1 MKKFF
6 KRISLVLLMGTLG
19 MSVTS
24 CDSDVVTLISQLIGG
39 IFNQGETYTY
49 QGISKA
55 TAMIY
60 VGDQEKQNSTKE
72 TDFTNQTVQI
82 VARQGQNGNVA
93 DRTLPDFTWEQ
104 IKVSGLKLYN
114 LDLTTANNISTL
126 AINTENSSIDGTFT
140 YGGKTYTAFY
150 AEIAKVQVTQTAI
163 YIEMKAQFV
172 DENENY
178 MQIVFKFE
186 GSANT
191 QNKQ

>member
-24 CDSDVVTLISQLIGG
+24 CDSDVVTLLSQLIGG

-49 QGISKA
+49 QGNSKA

-60 VGDQEKQNSTKE
+60 VGDPENQNSTKE

-93 DRTLPDFTWEQ
+93 DLTLPDFTWEQ

-140 YGGKTYTAFY
+140 YGGKTYTACY

-163 YIEMKAQFV
+163 YIEMVAQFA
-172 DENENY
+172 DENNNY
-178 MQIVFKFE
+178 MQIAFKFQ

>member
-49 QGISKA
+49 QGNSKA
-55 TAMIY
+55 EAMIY

-93 DRTLPDFTWEQ
+93 DLTLPDFTREQ

-126 AINTENSSIDGTFT
+126 AINTENSSIDGTFS
-140 YGGKTYTAFY
+140 YESKTYTACY

-163 YIEMKAQFV
+163 YIEMKAQFA
-172 DENENY
+172 DENNNY
-178 MQIVFKFE
+178 MQIEFKFQ

>member
-49 QGISKA
+49 QGKSQA
-55 TAMIY
+55 TAMVY
-60 VGDQEKQNSTKE
+60 VGDPENQNSTKE

-93 DRTLPDFTWEQ
+93 DLTLPDFTWEQ

-140 YGGKTYTAFY
+140 YGGKTYTACY

-163 YIEMKAQFV
+163 LIEMKAQFA
-172 DENENY
+172 DENNNY

>member
-49 QGISKA
+49 QGNSKA
-55 TAMIY
+55 EAMIY
-60 VGDQEKQNSTKE
+60 VGDPENQNSTKE

-93 DRTLPDFTWEQ
+93 DLTLPDFTWEQ
-104 IKVSGLKLYN
+104 IQVSGLKLYN

-163 YIEMKAQFV
+163 YIEMKAQFA
-172 DENENY
+172 DENNNY
-178 MQIVFKFE
+178 MQIEFKFQ

>member
-49 QGISKA
+49 QGNSKA
-55 TAMIY
+55 EAMIY

-93 DRTLPDFTWEQ
+93 DLTLPDFTWEQ

-178 MQIVFKFE
+178 MQIVFKFQ

>member
-49 QGISKA
+49 QGSSKA
-55 TAMIY
+55 TAMVY
-60 VGDQEKQNSTKE
+60 VGDPENQNSTKE

-93 DRTLPDFTWEQ
+93 DLTLPDFTWEQ
-104 IKVSGLKLYN
+104 IQVSGLKLYN

-126 AINTENSSIDGTFT
+126 AINTENSTIDGTFS

-163 YIEMKAQFV
+163 YIEMKAQFA
-172 DENENY
+172 DENNNY
-178 MQIVFKFE
+178 MQIEFKFQ

>member
-49 QGISKA
+49 QGNSKA
-55 TAMIY
+55 EAMIY

-82 VARQGQNGNVA
+82 VARQGQSGNVA
-93 DRTLPDFTWEQ
+93 DLTLPDFTWEQ

-126 AINTENSSIDGTFT
+126 AINTENSSIDGTFS
-140 YGGKTYTAFY
+140 YGGKTYTACY
-150 AEIAKVQVTQTAI
+150 AEIAKVQVTQMAI
-163 YIEMKAQFV
+163 YIDMVAQFV
-172 DENENY
+172 DENNNY
-178 MQIVFKFE
+178 MQIEFKFE

>member
-93 DRTLPDFTWEQ
+93 DLTLPDFTWEQ

-163 YIEMKAQFV
+163 YIEMKAQFA
-172 DENENY
+172 DENKNY
-178 MQIVFKFE
+178 MQIEFKFE

>member
-93 DRTLPDFTWEQ
+93 DLTLPDFTWEQ
-104 IKVSGLKLYN
+104 IQVSGLKLYN

-126 AINTENSSIDGTFT
+126 AINTENASIDGTFT
-140 YGGKTYTAFY
+140 YGGKTYTACY

-163 YIEMKAQFV
+163 YIEMKAQFA
-172 DENENY
+172 DENNNY
-178 MQIVFKFE
+178 MQIEFKFQ

>member
-49 QGISKA
+49 QGNSKA

-60 VGDQEKQNSTKE
+60 VGDPDNQNNTLE
-72 TDFTNQTVQI
+72 TDFSNQTVQI

-93 DRTLPDFTWEQ
+93 DLTLPDFTWEQ

-163 YIEMKAQFV
+163 YIEMKAQFA
-172 DENENY
+172 DENNNY

>member
-49 QGISKA
+49 QGNSKA
-55 TAMIY
+55 EAMIY

-72 TDFTNQTVQI
+72 TDFSNQTVQI

-93 DRTLPDFTWEQ
+93 DLTLPDFTWEQ
-104 IKVSGLKLYN
+104 IQVSGLKLYN

-126 AINTENSSIDGTFT
+126 AINTENSSIDGTFS

-163 YIEMKAQFV
+163 YIEMKAQFA

>member
-55 TAMIY
+55 EAMIY
-60 VGDQEKQNSTKE
+60 VGDPENQNSTKE

-93 DRTLPDFTWEQ
+93 DLTLPDFTWEQ
-104 IKVSGLKLYN
+104 IQVSGLKLYN

-140 YGGKTYTAFY
+140 YGGKTYTACY

-178 MQIVFKFE
+178 MQIVFKFQ

>member
-1 MKKFF
+1 MKKFL

-49 QGISKA
+49 QGKSQA

-60 VGDQEKQNSTKE
+60 VGDPENQNSTKE

-93 DRTLPDFTWEQ
+93 DLTLPDFTWEQ

-126 AINTENSSIDGTFT
+126 AINTESSSIDGTFS
-140 YGGKTYTAFY
+140 YGGKTYTACY

>member
-49 QGISKA
+49 QGNSKA
-55 TAMIY
+55 EAMIF
-60 VGDQEKQNSTKE
+60 VGEEKQNSTKE
-72 TDFTNQTVQI
+72 TTFTNQTVQI

-93 DRTLPDFTWEQ
+93 DLTLPDFTWEQ

-163 YIEMKAQFV
+163 YIEMKAQFA
-172 DENENY
+172 DENNNY
-178 MQIVFKFE
+178 MQIEFKFQ

>member
-49 QGISKA
+49 QGKSQA
-55 TAMIY
+55 TAMVY
-60 VGDQEKQNSTKE
+60 VGDPENQNSTKE

-93 DRTLPDFTWEQ
+93 DLTLPDFTWEQ
-104 IKVSGLKLYN
+104 IQVSGLKLYN

-126 AINTENSSIDGTFT
+126 AINTENSSIDGTFS
-140 YGGKTYTAFY
+140 YGGKTYTACY

-163 YIEMKAQFV
+163 YIEMKAQFA

>member
-6 KRISLVLLMGTLG
+6 KRISLVLLMSTLG

-49 QGISKA
+49 QGNSKA
-55 TAMIY
+55 KAMIY
-60 VGDQEKQNSTKE
+60 VGDPENQNSTKE

-93 DRTLPDFTWEQ
+93 DLTLPDFTWEQ
-104 IKVSGLKLYN
+104 IQVSGLKLYN

-126 AINTENSSIDGTFT
+126 AINMENSTIDGTFT

-163 YIEMKAQFV
+163 YIEMKAQFA

-178 MQIVFKFE
+178 MQIEFE
-186 GSANT
+186 FQGSANT

>member
-49 QGISKA
+49 QGNSKA
-55 TAMIY
+55 EAMIY
-60 VGDQEKQNSTKE
+60 VGDPENQNSTKE

-93 DRTLPDFTWEQ
+93 DLTLPDFTWEQ
-104 IKVSGLKLYN
+104 IQVSGLKLYN

-126 AINTENSSIDGTFT
+126 AINMENSSIDGTFS

-178 MQIVFKFE
+178 MQIVFKFQ

>member
-55 TAMIY
+55 EAMIF
-60 VGDQEKQNSTKE
+60 VGEEKQNSTKE

-93 DRTLPDFTWEQ
+93 DLTLPDFTWEQ
-104 IKVSGLKLYN
+104 IQVSGLKLYN

-126 AINTENSSIDGTFT
+126 AINTENSSIDGTFS
-140 YGGKTYTAFY
+140 YGGKTYTACY

>member
-49 QGISKA
+49 QGNSKA
-55 TAMIY
+55 EAMIY

-93 DRTLPDFTWEQ
+93 DLTLPDFTWEQ

-163 YIEMKAQFV
+163 LIEMKAQFA
-172 DENENY
+172 DENNNY
-178 MQIVFKFE
+178 MQIEFKFQ

>member
-49 QGISKA
+49 QGNSKA
-55 TAMIY
+55 TAMVY
-60 VGDQEKQNSTKE
+60 VGDPDNQNSTSE

-93 DRTLPDFTWEQ
+93 DLTLPDFTWEQ
-104 IKVSGLKLYN
+104 IQVSGLKLYN

-178 MQIVFKFE
+178 MQIAFKFE

>member
-49 QGISKA
+49 QGSSKA

-60 VGDQEKQNSTKE
+60 VGDPENQNSTKE
-72 TDFTNQTVQI
+72 TDFTNQNVQI

-93 DRTLPDFTWEQ
+93 DLTLPDFTWEQ
-104 IKVSGLKLYN
+104 IQVSGLKLYN

>member
-49 QGISKA
+49 QGSSKA

-93 DRTLPDFTWEQ
+93 DLTLPDFKWEQ
-104 IKVSGLKLYN
+104 VQVSGLKLYN

-126 AINTENSSIDGTFT
+126 AINTENSSIDGTFS
-140 YGGKTYTAFY
+140 YESKTYTAFY

-163 YIEMKAQFV
+163 YIEMKAQFA
-172 DENENY
+172 DENNNY
-178 MQIVFKFE
+178 MQIEFKFQ

>member
-1 MKKFF
+1 MNKFF
-6 KRISLVLLMGTLG
+6 KRISLVLLMGPPG

-24 CDSDVVTLISQLIGG
+24 CDSDVVTLISQLIRS

-49 QGISKA
+49 QGNSKA
-55 TAMIY
+55 EAMIY

-93 DRTLPDFTWEQ
+93 DLTLPDFTWEQ
-104 IKVSGLKLYN
+104 IQVSGLKLYN

-126 AINTENSSIDGTFT
+126 AINTENSSIDGTFS
-140 YGGKTYTAFY
+140 YGGKTYTACY
-150 AEIAKVQVTQTAI
+150 AEIAKVQVTQMAI
-163 YIEMKAQFV
+163 YIDMVAQFV
-172 DENENY
+172 DENNNY
-178 MQIVFKFE
+178 MQIEFKFE

>member
-49 QGISKA
+49 QGKSQA

-60 VGDQEKQNSTKE
+60 VGDPENQNSTKE

-93 DRTLPDFTWEQ
+93 DLTLPDFTWEQ
-104 IKVSGLKLYN
+104 IQVSGLKLYN

-126 AINTENSSIDGTFT
+126 AINTENSSIDGTFS

-178 MQIVFKFE
+178 MQIVFKFQ

>member
-49 QGISKA
+49 QGNSEA
-55 TAMIY
+55 TAMIF
-60 VGDQEKQNSTKE
+60 VGEEKQNSTKE

-93 DRTLPDFTWEQ
+93 DLTLPDFTWEQ

-126 AINTENSSIDGTFT
+126 AINTENSSIDGTFS
-140 YGGKTYTAFY
+140 YGGKTYTACY

-163 YIEMKAQFV
+163 YIEMKAQFA
-172 DENENY
+172 DENNNY
-178 MQIVFKFE
+178 MQIEFKFQ

>member
-49 QGISKA
+49 QGKSQA

-72 TDFTNQTVQI
+72 TTFTNQTVQI

-93 DRTLPDFTWEQ
+93 DLTLPDFTWKQ
-104 IKVSGLKLYN
+104 VQVSGLKLYN

-126 AINTENSSIDGTFT
+126 AINTENSTIDGTFT
-140 YGGKTYTAFY
+140 YGGKSYTACY

-163 YIEMKAQFV
+163 LIEMKAQFA
-172 DENENY
+172 DENNNY
-178 MQIVFKFE
+178 MQIEFKFQ

>member
-49 QGISKA
+49 QGNSKA
-55 TAMIY
+55 EAMIY
-60 VGDQEKQNSTKE
+60 VGDPEKQNSTKE

-93 DRTLPDFTWEQ
+93 DLTLPDFTWEQ

-126 AINTENSSIDGTFT
+126 AINTESSSIDGTFS
-140 YGGKTYTAFY
+140 YGGKTYTACY

>member
-49 QGISKA
+49 QGNSQA

-60 VGDQEKQNSTKE
+60 VGDPENQNSTKE

-93 DRTLPDFTWEQ
+93 DLTLPDFTWEQ
-104 IKVSGLKLYN
+104 IQVSGLKLYN

-140 YGGKTYTAFY
+140 YGGKTYNGLLCRDSQGSGDADGHLHR
-150 AEIAKVQVTQTAI
+150 
-163 YIEMKAQFV
+163 
-172 DENENY
+172 DEGT
-178 MQIVFKFE
+178 VR
-186 GSANT
+186 
-191 QNKQ
+191 

>member
-49 QGISKA
+49 QGNSEA
-55 TAMIY
+55 TAMVF
-60 VGDQEKQNSTKE
+60 VGEEKEKSIPGPA
-72 TDFTNQTVQI
+72 FSNQTVQI

-93 DRTLPDFTWEQ
+93 DLTLPDFTWEQ
-104 IKVSGLKLYN
+104 VQVSGLKLYN

-178 MQIVFKFE
+178 MQIVFKFQ

>member
-49 QGISKA
+49 QGNSKA
-55 TAMIY
+55 EAMIY
-60 VGDQEKQNSTKE
+60 VGDPENQNSTKE

-93 DRTLPDFTWEQ
+93 DLTLPDFTWEQ
-104 IKVSGLKLYN
+104 IQVSGLKLYN

-126 AINTENSSIDGTFT
+126 AINTENSSIDGTFS

-163 YIEMKAQFV
+163 YIEMKAQFA

-178 MQIVFKFE
+178 MQIEFE
-186 GSANT
+186 FQGSANT

>member
-55 TAMIY
+55 EAMIF
-60 VGDQEKQNSTKE
+60 VGEEKQNSTKE

-93 DRTLPDFTWEQ
+93 DLTLPDFTWEQ
-104 IKVSGLKLYN
+104 IQVSGLKLYN

-126 AINTENSSIDGTFT
+126 AINTENSSIDGTFS
-140 YGGKTYTAFY
+140 YGGKTYTACY

-163 YIEMKAQFV
+163 YIEMKAQFA

-178 MQIVFKFE
+178 MQIEFKFQ

>member
-49 QGISKA
+49 QGKSQA
-55 TAMIY
+55 TAMVY
-60 VGDQEKQNSTKE
+60 VGDPENQNSTKE

-93 DRTLPDFTWEQ
+93 DLTLPDFTWEQ

-140 YGGKTYTAFY
+140 YGGKTYTACY

-163 YIEMKAQFV
+163 YIEMKAQFA

-178 MQIVFKFE
+178 MQIAFKFQ

>member
-49 QGISKA
+49 QGSSKA

-60 VGDQEKQNSTKE
+60 VGDPENQNSTKE

-93 DRTLPDFTWEQ
+93 DLTLPDFTWEQ

-140 YGGKTYTAFY
+140 YGGKTYTACY

-163 YIEMKAQFV
+163 YIDMVAQFA
-172 DENENY
+172 DENNNY
-178 MQIVFKFE
+178 MQIAFKFE

>member
-24 CDSDVVTLISQLIGG
+24 CDSDVVTLISQLLGG

-49 QGISKA
+49 QGNSKA
-55 TAMIY
+55 EAMIY

-82 VARQGQNGNVA
+82 VARQGQSGNVA
-93 DRTLPDFTWEQ
+93 DLTLPDFTWEQ

-126 AINTENSSIDGTFT
+126 AINTENSSIDGTFS
-140 YGGKTYTAFY
+140 YGGKTYTACY
-150 AEIAKVQVTQTAI
+150 AEIAKVQVTQMAI
-163 YIEMKAQFV
+163 YIDMVAQFV
-172 DENENY
+172 DENNNY
-178 MQIVFKFE
+178 MQIEFKFE

>member
-60 VGDQEKQNSTKE
+60 VGDPENQNSTKE
-72 TDFTNQTVQI
+72 TDFSNQTVQI

-93 DRTLPDFTWEQ
+93 DLTLPDFTWEQ

-126 AINTENSSIDGTFT
+126 AINTENSSIDGTFS

-178 MQIVFKFE
+178 MQIEFKFQ

>member
-49 QGISKA
+49 QGSSKA
-55 TAMIY
+55 EAMIY
-60 VGDQEKQNSTKE
+60 VGDPENQNSTKE

-93 DRTLPDFTWEQ
+93 DLTLPDFTWEQ

-126 AINTENSSIDGTFT
+126 AINTENSSIDGTFS

-178 MQIVFKFE
+178 MQIVFKFQ

>member
-49 QGISKA
+49 QGNSKA
-55 TAMIY
+55 EAMIY

-72 TDFTNQTVQI
+72 TDFSNQTVQI

-93 DRTLPDFTWEQ
+93 DLTLPDFTWEQ
-104 IKVSGLKLYN
+104 IQVSGLKLYN

-126 AINTENSSIDGTFT
+126 AINTENSSIDGTFS

-178 MQIVFKFE
+178 MQIVFKFQ

>member
-49 QGISKA
+49 QGNSKA

-93 DRTLPDFTWEQ
+93 DLTLPDFTWEQ
-104 IKVSGLKLYN
+104 IQVSGLKLYN

-126 AINTENSSIDGTFT
+126 AINTENSSIDGTFS

-163 YIEMKAQFV
+163 YIEMKAQFA
-172 DENENY
+172 DENNNY
-178 MQIVFKFE
+178 MQIEFKFQ